1 MAQYLIS
8 VLTDRTD
15 PTADAAEM
23 AAIDAFNEQMQK
35 DGNWVF
41 GGGLGM
47 PSTATVIDARRGD
60 AVLTDGPFVET
71 KEYVAGFWIV
81 QAPDLDAALRLATQG
96 SKSCNR
102 RVELRPIFGAN
113 D

>member
-8 VLTDRTD
+8 VLTDRPD
-15 PTADAAEM
+15 PTADDAEM
-23 AAIDAFNEQMQK
+23 VAVDAFNEQLQK

-41 GGGLGM
+41 AGGLGM
-47 PSTATVIDARRGD
+47 PTTATVIDARRGE
-60 AVLTDGPFVET
+60 AVLIDGPFVET

-81 QAPDLDAALRLATQG
+81 QAPNLDAALRLATQG

-102 RVELRPIFGAN
+102 RVEVRPILEAN